1 MMRATF
7 WTPCASFTEAPPNLN
22 IFIDEWG
29 RRLIEDFVVVLQNKY
44 QLL

>member
-1 MMRATF
+1 
-7 WTPCASFTEAPPNLN
+7 LN
-22 IFIDEWG
+22 IFIDKWG